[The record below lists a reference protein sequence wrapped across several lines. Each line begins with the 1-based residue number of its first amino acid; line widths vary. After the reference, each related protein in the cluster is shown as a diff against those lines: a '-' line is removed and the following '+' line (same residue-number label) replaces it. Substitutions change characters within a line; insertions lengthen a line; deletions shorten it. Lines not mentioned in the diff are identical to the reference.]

1 MTAGTAAAVPPARP
15 HTGETAGVTPEEES
29 AETEHM
35 RNTNTRTGHEKNFKN
50 YKNHREDETT
60 PIQPL
65 TNKHKLENK
74 HRSQPP
80 E

>member
-35 RNTNTRTGHEKNFKN
+35 RNTNTRTEREKK
-50 YKNHREDETT
+50 KQKKE
-60 PIQPL
+60 
-65 TNKHKLENK
+65 KK
-74 HRSQPP
+74 SQRG
-80 E
+80 

>member
-35 RNTNTRTGHEKNFKN
+35 RNTNTRTDREKK
-50 YKNHREDETT
+50 KGRNHREDETT
-60 PIQPL
+60 PVQPL